1 MFVGGIN
8 IIAFYAATIFTA
20 AGFDELN
27 ALLLS
32 WGFGLIN
39 FTFAWPAVYTIDT
52 FGRRGLL
59 LFTFPN
65 M

>member
-1 MFVGGIN
+1 MCGIN
-8 IIAFYAATIFTA
+8 IIAFYSATIFVA
-20 AGFDELN
+20 AGFDQTS
-27 ALLLS
+27 ALLVS
-32 WGFGLIN
+32 WGFGFVN
-39 FTFAWPAVYTIDT
+39 FAFAWPAVYTIDT